1 MRTELQRIL
10 RSLRDSFPVDSI
22 YVFGSYGRGEE
33 GPESDLDLLVV
44 YSTPPED
51 VFEAAYEI
59 RRHIHERLDIAVD
72 VVVTTRDQFER
83 RRNQKWTIEHT
94 AQAEG
99 VAV

>member
-1 MRTELQRIL
+1 MRTELHQVL
-10 RSLRDSFPVDSI
+10 QSLRDAFPVEAI
-22 YVFGSYGRGEE
+22 YVFGSYGRGDE

-44 YSTPPED
+44 YSTPPRD
-51 VFEAAYEI
+51 VFDAAYRI

-83 RRNQKWTIEHT
+83 RRHQTWTIEHT
-94 AQAEG
+94 AQEEG